1 MFPKG
6 EIMKKTFAA
15 GLAAFSLAFTAVAP
29 AHADAREDAQ
39 AISEVLAADEILDT
53 TFNLMSDMF
62 IQSIRGAFAQSNV
75 PLSNETAD
83 TFANIMIDE
92 LAAVLGAEMVDMQTE
107 LLLVQF
113 SAEELS
119 DVRAFL
125 ETDSGRAFIAGQAN
139 MMGEAAVRGEQ
150 IAAAAMPSILQ
161 NVLTRLEGPEGEH
174 LPETELVRLL
184 SLMQ

>member
-1 MFPKG
+1 MTLGRFK
-6 EIMKKTFAA
+6 MKSLAA
-15 GLAAFSLAFTAVAP
+15 GLVSMSFVISGQGAAQEDES
-29 AHADAREDAQ
+29 EDAK

-161 NVLTRLEGPEGEH
+161 NVLSRLEGPEGEH
-174 LPETELVRLL
+174 LPEVELVRLL